1 MATEIVSD
9 EDNPMLLKSKETSG
23 INKDDIYSKL
33 FPKLPEDYFKD
44 KKDIFEKTEKNIFER
59 YRDAKIKPYFSAV
72 DFNNS
77 KDEPY
82 KNKPKVGYE
91 IGIKISF

>member
-1 MATEIVSD
+1 MTTEIVSD

-23 INKDDIYSKL
+23 LNEDDIYSKL

-44 KKDIFEKTEKNIFER
+44 KKDIFENTEKNIFER
-59 YRDAKIKPYFSAV
+59 YRDAKIKPYFYAV

-77 KDEPY
+77 EDEPY